1 MYTGSWSRKLG
12 PSELGR
18 PILLF
23 MIICFIL
30 SYFEWFIS
38 RLHEQRH
45 KNKVKLHVNNTKKQ
59 LNASQIIDVIVNPH
73 ER

>member
-23 MIICFIL
+23 IIISFIV
-30 SYFEWFIS
+30 SYFEWYIS

-45 KNKVKLHVNNTKKQ
+45 KNKVMLQQHNPKKQ
-59 LNASQIIDVIVNPH
+59 LNASQIIDVIVNSQ